1 MPSIRN
7 AGASLAL
14 FAVTSVANSQLT
26 PSDFYT
32 PEYYANSGLQYTNAA
47 DAYAL
52 GFTGLGIKLGI
63 ADDQAQLS
71 HPEFAGRVYSP
82 LRPAPFPNPEY
93 PDFPEHGTHVMG
105 VAAAA
110 RNNVGMMGVAYNA
123 SIANV
128 VAVPDPGY
136 PGADDWAQQ
145 LVDAGVSVM
154 NASFGPPEAPSPEL
168 PDDSVNPNFREV
180 DFLFIKKADI
190 SEGAKSLKVLSEA
203 DIVMVFAAGNERMIQ
218 PFASKIPSGSKSS

>member
-93 PDFPEHGTHVMG
+93 PEFPEHGTHVMG

-136 PGADDWAQQ
+136 PGAYNWAQQ

-154 NASFGPPEAPSPEL
+154 NASFGPPEAPSPT
-168 PDDSVNPNFREV
+168 
-180 DFLFIKKADI
+180 IKHIIGTFKTDI
-190 SEGAKSLKVLSEA
+190 SKRFLAIASPCPRSSASSPGNAPGVSINVITGLLNFSASFISLSAFL
-203 DIVMVFAAGNERMIQ
+203 
-218 PFASKIPSGSKSS
+218 